1 MFWSALAE
9 AVLVGFLGFMVFV
22 GFPIIGAFLIATARD
37 MAVRFTRRRRRRRR
51 RHNN

>member
-9 AVLVGFLGFMVFV
+9 AMLVGFIGFMVLV

-37 MAVRFTRRRRRRRR
+37 MAVRFTKRRR
-51 RHNN
+51 RHHN